1 VKGKGKDKAFK
12 RKCQATVDVVLSST
26 PKIQTAA
33 TMCDTSVLDHTTLER
48 LSGEEANF
56 VESRLAAAQQKICAW
71 SKAQVIE
78 HEEQRD
84 AHETRMA
91 QYELDIAALE
101 ERGAT
106 LQAER
111 EQQGEQQHSEAN
123 ELVQL
128 RETLSAMKLESETL
142 PTEVAK
148 FNEEND
154 RRAQR
159 VSGRKAEREA
169 EVARQKETVN
179 ELEAKLARFKQLGLH
194 FVRAANDALTL
205 VFTLIDPRDH
215 MREFEFSVRVDE
227 ATDAYVLRSCCPEV
241 EGVDALIQRLNED
254 NDFSRFVQSMRVEFK
269 KVVAGEAR

>member
-1 VKGKGKDKAFK
+1 
-12 RKCQATVDVVLSST
+12 
-26 PKIQTAA
+26 
-33 TMCDTSVLDHTTLER
+33 
-48 LSGEEANF
+48 
-56 VESRLAAAQQKICAW
+56 
-71 SKAQVIE
+71 
-78 HEEQRD
+78 
-84 AHETRMA
+84 MA

-111 EQQGEQQHSEAN
+111 EQQGEQQHSEAK

-142 PTEVAK
+142 PTEVAT